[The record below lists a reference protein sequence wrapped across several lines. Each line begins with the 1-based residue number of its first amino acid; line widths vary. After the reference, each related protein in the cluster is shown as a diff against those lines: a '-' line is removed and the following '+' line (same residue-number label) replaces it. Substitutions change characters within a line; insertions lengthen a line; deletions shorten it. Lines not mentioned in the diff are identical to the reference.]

1 MFWLVHQLTDVDVY
15 VMTYCKL
22 VTASYP
28 LVPEVASVFVDP
40 RVKTSASLA
49 NVNFFALLVL
59 HHLYAELSRSARW
72 RLVVTKSWCQ
82 LHNFL
87 PLISLKDFIGQ
98 SGASAPL
105 VSPSLK
111 YAPTKLVQFF
121 LCETECFITCFIV
134 RKSILNPLYVC

>member
-28 LVPEVASVFVDP
+28 PVLEVASVFVDP
-40 RVKTSASLA
+40 RVKISASLA

-98 SGASAPL
+98 SGGKCPPCVPL
-105 VSPSLK
+105 FKIRPYK
-111 YAPTKLVQFF
+111 TRTIF